1 MQKPLP
7 IPKIWWNLMKIT
19 LSQLLLIVLCSGM
32 AIAHDTR
39 AQEVLNRTITVAG
52 EQLEL
57 SRILS
62 DIEKQANVKFVYST
76 KIKSTQRLSV
86 SLNNRRLSTV
96 LDQIL
101 KPIEVTYEVIENRI
115 LLKKVKNEKEGRP
128 NGEASSLE
136 LFRNVDRNISGAVTD
151 EKGVG
156 LPGVSILVKGTQRGT
171 NTDAN
176 GNYRLSIPDDNI
188 ILVFSF
194 VGYLSQ
200 EINVANQTALNIS
213 LKPDTKSLEEVV
225 VVGYGVQKKKDLT
238 GAVSTVNAEMFKE
251 RKETQVAQAL
261 QGAMSGV
268 MVTRSGANGA
278 MGGATIRIRGITTIG
293 SSDPLVIVDGV
304 PVSDVNQVNPNDIEN
319 LSVLKDAA
327 SASIYGSRAAAG
339 VILITT
345 KRAKTDQASIQ
356 YSYEN
361 GIDTPTQLPDYMR
374 AQRYMELVN
383 ELRWNDAGNGANRFP
398 TFSQDLLT
406 DYNKKHLSDPDKYP
420 DTDWMALTLN
430 KIAPREA
437 HSISIVGGSKFV
449 KSNASVRFEK
459 VGGFYDNKNYNRI
472 FVRSNND
479 FTVNKLIGGTVDF
492 NFKRTNS
499 LSPTAGN
506 SQVDMSLIGGDSRNS
521 PPSNTPLQRIL
532 ISSPIYP
539 ALWADGRIADGKA
552 GENVYAKIKYGGT
565 DRLNYNQIGGRLA
578 LDLKPIEGLKL
589 SGIIAPIFDF
599 NIQKRFNRQVDV
611 YAAND
616 PNQFIVSLIG
626 GGLTTRL
633 DENRTTNFSVTTQFL
648 GNYLKTIGNHDF
660 TALAGYENYYF
671 KGESMGASRDQ
682 YLFDT
687 YPYLNQG
694 PAALRDNF
702 GSAFETA
709 YRSYFGRLTYSFKD
723 KYLIQ
728 ANVRRDGS
736 SRFNANYRWGTF
748 PSVSAG
754 WVVSEEDFF
763 KRQNV
768 MSFLKLRAS
777 WGNLGNERI
786 GNYPSVGIMNFSN
799 ALFYQNN
806 VAVAQQTA
814 AQVQYAIQDISWE
827 KTTSTDVGLDA
838 YFLKNRLRFTADAYY
853 KQTKDMLLALQIPI
867 FVGFENPNQNTGTM
881 TTKGIDL
888 DLGWTDNIGKLRYS
902 ASFNL
907 SQFKSVMGDL
917 GGTEFIGDRIRKLG
931 SQFDEWYGYR
941 SEGIYQTQEDVNNS
955 PKINAN
961 VKVGDMK
968 YTDISGPN
976 GVPDGKI
983 SPEYDRVL
991 LGSSQPQ
998 WMYGGNFKLDYNGF
1012 DLGVS
1017 FQGIGYQSTSLL
1029 PYTDYNAE
1037 NWGVFPVYMDGSTW
1051 SMNNT
1056 TEQNLAAKYPRFTE
1070 TNKGLNRAMSN
1081 FWLFNGGYFRLKNIT
1096 LGYTIPQRI
1105 SRKILSNNIRVYLN
1119 ATDVFSLNKYPKGW
1133 DPEGMG
1139 IVTTVLGG
1147 FTIGF

>member
-1 MQKPLP
+1 MKKTLTNKRLLNRIVQTSLLQLTLAIVFSSIAMATPVKGQSMLDRKVSVNVSDIALEKVLLQLEKEAQVKFSFNSRALQLDRPVTISASNEPLSSVLTRLLKPL
-7 IPKIWWNLMKIT
+7 KIKHIQVSNR
-19 LSQLLLIVLCSGM
+19 IVLRKDN
-32 AIAHDTR
+32 A
-39 AQEVLNRTITVAG
+39 
-52 EQLEL
+52 
-57 SRILS
+57 
-62 DIEKQANVKFVYST
+62 ST
-76 KIKSTQRLSV
+76 TGIW
-86 SLNNRRLSTV
+86 
-96 LDQIL
+96 
-101 KPIEVTYEVIENRI
+101 END
-115 LLKKVKNEKEGRP
+115 LPTK
-128 NGEASSLE
+128 SLE
-136 LFRNVDRNISGAVTD
+136 YQLTESIITGTVTD
-151 EKGVG
+151 ENEQG
-156 LPGVSILVKGTQRGT
+156 LPGVSVLIKGTQRGT
-171 NTDAN
+171 TTDAV
-176 GNYRLSIPDDNI
+176 GKYKLALSDNNEV
-188 ILVFSF
+188 LVFSF

-200 EINVANQTALNIS
+200 EIKISSQTTLNVS
-213 LKPDTKSLEEVV
+213 LKLDTKALEEVV
-225 VVGYGVQKKKDLT
+225 VVGYGVQRKKDLT
-238 GAVSTVNAEMFKE
+238 GAVSTISSDMFKE

-268 MVTRSGANGA
+268 MVTRNGANGA
-278 MGGATIRIRGITTIG
+278 MGGATIRIRGVTTIG
-293 SSDPLVIVDGV
+293 NSDPLVIVDGV

-327 SASIYGSRAAAG
+327 SASIYGSRAASG

-361 GIDTPTQLPDYMR
+361 GFDTPTQLPEYMR
-374 AQRYMELVN
+374 SQRYMELVN

-406 DYNKKHLSDPDKYP
+406 DYNQKHLSNPDQYP

-437 HSISIVGGSKFV
+437 HSISVIGGSKFV
-449 KSNASVRFEK
+449 KSNASVRYEK

-479 FTVNKLIGGTVDF
+479 FTINKLIGGTVDF
-492 NFKRTNS
+492 NFKRTNA
-499 LSPTAGN
+499 LDPTA
-506 SQVDMSLIGGDSRNS
+506 SD
-521 PPSNTPLQRIL
+521 PLYRTR

-539 ALWADGRIADGKA
+539 AIWADGRIADGKA
-552 GENVYAKIKYGGT
+552 GENVYAKVKYGGT
-565 DRLNYNQIGGRLA
+565 DRNTYNQVGGRLA

-599 NIQKRFNRQVDV
+599 NNQKRFNKKVDI

-616 PNQFIVSLIG
+616 PNQYLVSLIG

-633 DENRTTNFSVTTQFL
+633 DENRTTNYSITTQL
-648 GNYLKTIGNHDF
+648 LANYLKTIGNHDF

-682 YLFDT
+682 YLFDN

-694 PAALRDNF
+694 PAAFRDNF
-702 GSAFETA
+702 GTAVETA
-709 YRSYFGRLTYSFKD
+709 YRSYFGRLTYSYKD

-754 WVVSEEDFF
+754 WVISEEDFF
-763 KRQNV
+763 KRQNLV
-768 MSFLKLRAS
+768 SFLKLRAS
-777 WGNLGNERI
+777 WGTLGNERI

-806 VAVAQQTA
+806 LVTAQQTA

-827 KTTSTDVGLDA
+827 KTASTDLGLDA
-838 YFLKNRLRFTADAYY
+838 YFLKNRLRLTADVYY
-853 KQTKDMLLALQIPI
+853 KETKDMLLALQIPI
-867 FVGFENPNQNTGTM
+867 FVGFENPNQNTGVM

-907 SQFKSVMGDL
+907 SQFQSVMGDL
-917 GGTEFIGDRIRKLG
+917 GGTEFIGDRIKRKG

-941 SEGIYQTQEDVNNS
+941 SEEIYQTQEDVNNS
-955 PKINAN
+955 PKLNAN

-976 GVPDGKI
+976 GVPDGRI

-1012 DLGVS
+1012 DLGVT
-1017 FQGIGYQSTSLL
+1017 FQGIGYQNTSLL

-1056 TEQNLAAKYPRFTE
+1056 ADQNLVAKYPRFTE
-1070 TNKGLNRAMSN
+1070 TNKGLNRAMSD

-1096 LGYTIPQRI
+1096 LGYTIPQNI
-1105 SRKILSNNIRVYLN
+1105 SRKIMSNNIRFYIN

-1139 IVTTVLGG
+1139 IVSTFLGG

>member
-1 MQKPLP
+1 
-7 IPKIWWNLMKIT
+7 MKKTLTNKRLLYRIVQTSLLQLTLAILFSSIT
-19 LSQLLLIVLCSGM
+19 MATPVKGQNMLDRKVSVHITDTSLEKVLLQL
-32 AIAHDTR
+32 
-39 AQEVLNRTITVAG
+39 
-52 EQLEL
+52 
-57 SRILS
+57 
-62 DIEKQANVKFVYST
+62 EKQAQVKFSFNSRALQLDRPVSINAT
-76 KIKSTQRLSV
+76 NEALSSVLTRLLKPLKIKHIQV
-86 SLNNRRLSTV
+86 S
-96 LDQIL
+96 
-101 KPIEVTYEVIENRI
+101 NRI
-115 LLKKVKNEKEGRP
+115 VLRKENASTTGLWENDLPLK
-128 NGEASSLE
+128 SLE
-136 LFRNVDRNISGAVTD
+136 YQLTESIITGTVTD
-151 EKGVG
+151 ESGAG
-156 LPGVSILVKGTQRGT
+156 LPGVSVLIKGTQRGT
-171 NTDAN
+171 TTDAV
-176 GNYRLSIPDDNI
+176 GKYKLALSDNNEV
-188 ILVFSF
+188 LVFSF

-200 EINVANQTALNIS
+200 EITIGSQTTLNVS
-213 LKPDTKSLEEVV
+213 LKPDTKALEEVV
-225 VVGYGVQKKKDLT
+225 VVGYGVQRKKDLT
-238 GAVSTVNAEMFKE
+238 GAVSTINGEMFKE

-268 MVTRSGANGA
+268 MVTRNGANGA
-278 MGGATIRIRGITTIG
+278 MGGATIRIRGVTTIG
-293 SSDPLVIVDGV
+293 NSDPLVIVDGV

-327 SASIYGSRAAAG
+327 SASIYGSRAASG

-361 GIDTPTQLPDYMR
+361 GFDTPTQLPDYMR
-374 AQRYMELVN
+374 SQRYMELVN

-406 DYNKKHLSDPDKYP
+406 DYNQKHLSDPDKYP

-437 HSISIVGGSKFV
+437 HSISVIGGSKFV
-449 KSNASVRFEK
+449 KSNASVRYEK

-479 FTVNKLIGGTVDF
+479 FTINKLIGGTVDF
-492 NFKRTNS
+492 NFKRTNA
-499 LSPTAGN
+499 LDPTA
-506 SQVDMSLIGGDSRNS
+506 SD
-521 PPSNTPLQRIL
+521 PLYRAR

-539 ALWADGRIADGKA
+539 AIWADGRIADGKA
-552 GENVYAKIKYGGT
+552 GENVYAKVKFGGT
-565 DRLNYNQIGGRLA
+565 DRNTYNQVGGRLA
-578 LDLKPIEGLKL
+578 LDIKPIEGLKL

-599 NIQKRFNRQVDV
+599 NNQKRFNKKVDI

-616 PNQFIVSLIG
+616 PNQYVVSLIG

-633 DENRTTNFSVTTQFL
+633 DENRTTNYSITTQL
-648 GNYLKTIGNHDF
+648 LANYLKTVGNHDF

-682 YLFDT
+682 FLFDT

-694 PAALRDNF
+694 PAAFRDNF
-702 GSAFETA
+702 GTAFETA
-709 YRSYFGRLTYSFKD
+709 YRSYFGRLTYSFRE

-754 WVVSEEDFF
+754 WVISEEEFF
-763 KRQNV
+763 KSQNLV
-768 MSFLKLRAS
+768 SFLKLRAS
-777 WGNLGNERI
+777 WGTLGNERI

-806 VAVAQQTA
+806 VATAQQTA

-827 KTTSTDVGLDA
+827 KTASTDVGLDA
-838 YFLKNRLRFTADAYY
+838 YFFKNRLRLTTDVYY
-853 KQTKDMLLALQIPI
+853 KETKDMLLALQIPI
-867 FVGFENPNQNTGTM
+867 FVGFENPNQNTGIM

-888 DLGWTDNIGKLRYS
+888 DLGWTDNIGKLKYS
-902 ASFNL
+902 ASVNL

-917 GGTEFIGDRIRKLG
+917 GGTEFIGDRIKKLG

-955 PKINAN
+955 PKVNTN

-998 WMYGGNFKLDYNGF
+998 WMYGGNFKLDYQGF
-1012 DLGVS
+1012 DLGVT
-1017 FQGIGYQSTSLL
+1017 FQGIGYQNTSLL
-1029 PYTDYNAE
+1029 SYTDYNAE
-1037 NWGVFPVYMDGSTW
+1037 NWGVFPVYMDGSAW

-1056 TEQNLAAKYPRFTE
+1056 ADQNLAAKYPRFTE
-1070 TNKGLNRAMSN
+1070 TNKGLNRAMSDL
-1081 FWLFNGGYFRLKNIT
+1081 WLFNGGYFRLKNIT
-1096 LGYTIPQRI
+1096 LGYTIPQNI
-1105 SRKILSNNIRVYLN
+1105 SRKIMSNNIRFYIN

-1139 IVTTVLGG
+1139 IVSTVLGG

>member
-19 LSQLLLIVLCSGM
+19 LSQLLLIVLYSGM

-57 SRILS
+57 SRILN

-76 KIKSTQRLSV
+76 KIKSTQRLTV
-86 SLNNRRLSTV
+86 SLNNRRLSAV

-115 LLKKVKNEKEGRP
+115 LLKKVKNEKDVLP

-136 LFRNVDRNISGAVTD
+136 LFRNVDRNITGTVSD

-200 EINVANQTALNIS
+200 EVNVATQSSLNIS
-213 LKPDTKSLEEVV
+213 LKPDTKSLEEVI

-238 GAVSTVNAEMFKE
+238 GAVSTINSEMFKE

-293 SSDPLVIVDGV
+293 SSDPLVVVDGV

-319 LSVLKDAA
+319 LTVLKDAA

-361 GIDTPTQLPDYMR
+361 GFDTPTQLPDYMR

-406 DYNKKHLSDPDKYP
+406 DYNQKHLSDPNRYP

-430 KIAPREA
+430 KVAPREA

-479 FTVNKLIGGTVDF
+479 FTINKLIGGTVDF
-492 NFKRTNS
+492 NFKRTNA
-499 LSPTAGN
+499 LDPTA
-506 SQVDMSLIGGDSRNS
+506 SD
-521 PPSNTPLQRIL
+521 PLYRVR

-552 GENVYAKIKYGGT
+552 GENVYAKVKYGGT
-565 DRLNYNQIGGRLA
+565 DRNNYNQVGGRLA
-578 LDLKPIEGLKL
+578 LDIKPIEGLKI

-616 PNQFIVSLIG
+616 PNQYLVSLIG
-626 GGLTTRL
+626 GGITTRL

-754 WVVSEEDFF
+754 WVVSEENFF

-786 GNYPSVGIMNFSN
+786 GNYPSVGIMSFGN

-814 AQVQYAIQDISWE
+814 AQVQYAIQNISWE
-827 KTTSTDVGLDA
+827 KTSSIDVGLDA

-991 LGSSQPQ
+991 LGNSQPQ
-998 WMYGGNFKLDYNGF
+998 WMYGGNFKLDYSGF
-1012 DLGVS
+1012 DLGVT
-1017 FQGIGYQSTSLL
+1017 FQGIGYQNTSLL

-1037 NWGVFPVYMDGSTW
+1037 NWGVFPVYLDGSTW

-1056 TEQNLAAKYPRFTE
+1056 TDQNLAAKYPRFTE
-1070 TNKGLNRAMSN
+1070 TNKGLNRAMSD